1 MIPVSVISL
10 QNFLVKIE
18 FLETIKVLDGRIE
31 NLSYHQKRYESV
43 LASYGV
49 TDYKDLGEFLSP
61 PLKGLYRCRLVYRLD
76 KIVEVT
82 YHPYVK
88 RSVKHLKTVMANELD
103 YAKKYADRE
112 ALNALYA
119 KRGSCDDILIIQNA
133 LITDT
138 SIANVAFFDGVDW
151 FTPKRP
157 LLAGTT
163 RQRLLD
169 SGFLKLADIGI
180 NELSSFKA
188 MALMNAMIDFDIITD
203 KNIRE
208 IIC

>member
-1 MIPVSVISL
+1 VIPVSDTSL

-18 FLETIKVLDGRIE
+18 FLETIKALNGRIE
-31 NLSYHQKRYESV
+31 NLAYHQKRYETV

-49 TDYKDLGEFLSP
+49 ADYKDLGDYLSP
-61 PLKGLYRCRLVYRLD
+61 PQKGLYRCRVVYTLE

-82 YHPYVK
+82 YHPYTK
-88 RSVKHLKTVMANELD
+88 RSIKHLKALTVNEFE

-112 ALNALYA
+112 VLNALYA
-119 KRGSCDDILIIQNA
+119 KREKCDDILIIQKGFV
-133 LITDT
+133 TDT
-138 SIANVAFFDGVDW
+138 SIANVAFFDGVEW
-151 FTPKRP
+151 FTPKKP

-169 SGFLKLADIGI
+169 SGFLKLADISI

-188 MALMNAMIDFDIITD
+188 MAVMNAMIDFDIIT
-203 KNIRE
+203 KKIEE

>member
-1 MIPVSVISL
+1 VIPVSVISL
-10 QNFLVKIE
+10 QNSLVKIE
-18 FLETIKVLDGRIE
+18 FLETIKALDGRIE
-31 NLSYHQKRYESV
+31 NLAYHQKRYESV

-49 TDYKDLGEFLSP
+49 VDYKDLGAFLSP
-61 PLKGLYRCRLVYRLD
+61 PPKGLYRCRVVYTLD

-88 RSVKHLKTVMANELD
+88 RSIKHLKAITANELD
-103 YAKKYADRE
+103 YAKKYVDRKP
-112 ALNALYA
+112 LNALYA

-151 FTPKRP
+151 FTPKQP

-169 SGFLKLADIGI
+169 SGFLQEADIALQSLDQF
-180 NELSSFKA
+180 EK
-188 MALMNAMIDFDIITD
+188 MALMNAMIDFDIIPR
-203 KNIRE
+203 KIEE

>member
-18 FLETIKVLDGRIE
+18 FLETIKALDGRIE

-49 TDYKDLGEFLSP
+49 ADYKDLGAYLSP
-61 PLKGLYRCRLVYRLD
+61 PPKGLYRCRVVYTLD

-82 YHPYVK
+82 YHSYVK
-88 RSVKHLKTVMANELD
+88 RSIKHLKAITANELE
-103 YAKKYADRE
+103 YAKKYVDRE

-138 SIANVAFFDGVDW
+138 SIANVAFFDGAEW
-151 FTPKRP
+151 FTPKQP